1 MIRWIKRIINRDELY
16 TLYIHFG
23 DQITSTPLFKIRL
36 KSKNISFINGC
47 FTSEDSTVRE
57 MMLVMLHGQFPE
69 DCFEKEIYNIN
80 YLKMINNTI
89 SRFSLQK
96 Y

>member
-1 MIRWIKRIINRDELY
+1 MIKWIKRIINKSELY

-23 DQITSTPLFKIRL
+23 DQITSIPLFELKL
-36 KSKNISFINGC
+36 KSKNIAFINGC
-47 FTSEDSTVRE
+47 LTSEDKTVRE

-69 DCFEKEIYNIN
+69 GCFEKEIYNIN